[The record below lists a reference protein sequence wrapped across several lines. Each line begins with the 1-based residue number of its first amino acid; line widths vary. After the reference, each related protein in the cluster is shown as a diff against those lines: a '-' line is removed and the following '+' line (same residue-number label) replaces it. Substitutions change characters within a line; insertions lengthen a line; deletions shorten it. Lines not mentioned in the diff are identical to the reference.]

1 MRPRRQHA
9 AAYLGVARLDQ
20 GGTYPLSPG
29 GGRAPACCCSQADR
43 VLRCNRKL
51 TAQEFTDMCAVQL
64 SHVLKQ
70 ANNGDEAMYRDEAI
84 MIMAEHVGMH
94 YYCHYCYVF

>member
-1 MRPRRQHA
+1 
-9 AAYLGVARLDQ
+9 
-20 GGTYPLSPG
+20 
-29 GGRAPACCCSQADR
+29 

-84 MIMAEHVGMH
+84 TIMAEHVGMH
-94 YYCHYCYVF
+94 YCCVF

>member
-1 MRPRRQHA
+1 
-9 AAYLGVARLDQ
+9 
-20 GGTYPLSPG
+20 
-29 GGRAPACCCSQADR
+29 
-43 VLRCNRKL
+43 
-51 TAQEFTDMCAVQL
+51 MCAVQL